1 MADVK
6 RQCPVCGSENLEGEA
21 KCSNCGEGLP
31 TSASAVSPPVQASS
45 APRSRWARMK
55 DAAGEAKDLA
65 VRAAGRV
72 GSTAKSLGTSAA
84 TAAGELATRVGG
96 TFQRQP
102 ATRMPVV
109 SETVL
114 YKVWLGAAWAARGA
128 PGEADLQQ
136 VNEWLNS
143 RPPEIATCLRE
154 MHPPNR
160 PLEASVLFGDTRPP
174 EQLEGKI
181 LLLRFVRQYFAKSGN
196 VSEARQKFLAELERW
211 TGIEAGQLASIREQ
225 LDTELEIEQEPEQLG
240 HGRSLA
246 SLLTTTSAYAVA
258 GGAYAFA
265 QTFLFSRYL
274 GGKAVAGWRSFGDV
288 PKPIKVALVTAVAGG
303 TVVASP
309 FLLAALSTTSIVS
322 LLATLGGGAI
332 AVGGY
337 GVAGGVAVLILSCAS
352 ASTLS
357 ALIGSK
363 LIKDPE
369 VEKLLI
375 ALRDLHA
382 LVEKSKQLSDSQ
394 RDRLRQYD
402 EAAKKLIFEKKVLS
416 TDVVL
421 LRGKIEAMGEEIQ
434 RIAAESAKKD
444 AELANMRERLEQA
457 RVFGERQDTL
467 IIKLLND
474 HAAVNASF
482 REDTR
487 RELSQISAELRGSFT
502 AIQENFAK
510 QYLRD
515 QAALDAAR
523 PRVFSL
529 RPAGRSS
536 WWRDVFGQPWELQV
550 FCEQPGAWHP
560 QESACWTIKQP
571 PEWLP
576 ALAPY
581 LRDIC
586 SGLRASMPLV
596 GVASV
601 VAGGPIGA
609 AAGLTASAAIAESAK
624 FIANYVTPMQDLADR
639 LHAMATEAC
648 ETPGLIEA
656 SAGCGK
662 QQADALR
669 LFWKLL
675 DEFDGSLQ
683 PAGLHKVLT
692 QDGNCIWL
700 CDKHYALR

>member
-6 RQCPVCGSENLEGEA
+6 RQCPVCGGENLERAA
-21 KCSNCGEGLP
+21 KCSNCGQGLL
-31 TSASAVSPPVQASS
+31 TSASAVPPPVQASS
-45 APRSRWARMK
+45 APRSRWAWMK
-55 DAAGEAKDLA
+55 DAAGKAKDVA
-65 VRAAGRV
+65 VRAAGSV
-72 GSTAKSLGTSAA
+72 GSTAKSITTSAA
-84 TAAGELATRVGG
+84 NAAGEFTTRVGG
-96 TFQRQP
+96 TFPRQP
-102 ATRMPVV
+102 ATRMPLV
-109 SETVL
+109 SEAVL
-114 YKVWLGAAWAARGA
+114 YKVWLGAAWANGA
-128 PGEADLQQ
+128 AGEADLQQ
-136 VNEWLNS
+136 VNEWLNC
-143 RPPEIATCLRE
+143 RPPEVAVCLRE
-154 MHPPNR
+154 MHLPNR
-160 PLEASVLFGDTRPP
+160 PLEASALFGGTRPP

-225 LDTELEIEQEPEQLG
+225 LDAELEMEQEPEQQG
-240 HGRSLA
+240 RGRSLA
-246 SLLTTTSAYAVA
+246 SLLRTTSAYAAA
-258 GGAYAFA
+258 GGVYAFA
-265 QTFLFSRYL
+265 QTSLFSRYL
-274 GGKAVAGWRSFGDV
+274 GGKAVAGWTSFGDV
-288 PKPIKVALVTAVAGG
+288 PKPIKVALATAVAGG

-309 FLLAALSTTSIVS
+309 FLLAALSTASIVHI
-322 LLATLGGGAI
+322 LAILGGGAI
-332 AVGGY
+332 AAGGY

-363 LIKDPE
+363 IIKDPE

-382 LVEKSKQLSDSQ
+382 LVEKSKQLSASQ

-402 EAAKKLIFEKKVLS
+402 EAAKKLMFEKKLLS

-421 LRGKIEAMGEEIQ
+421 LRGKIEAMHEEIQ
-434 RIAAESAKKD
+434 RKD
-444 AELANMRERLEQA
+444 AELVNMRERLEQA
-457 RVFGERQDTL
+457 RVFGERQDNL
-467 IIKLLND
+467 IKLLTDN
-474 HAAVNASF
+474 ATVNASL
-482 REDTR
+482 REEMR
-487 RELSQISAELRGSFT
+487 RELSQISAELRGSFA

-529 RPAGRSS
+529 QPAGGSS

-560 QESACWTIKQP
+560 QAGACWTIKKP
-571 PEWLP
+571 PQWLQ
-576 ALAPY
+576 ALGPY
-581 LRDIC
+581 LRQIC

-609 AAGLTASAAIAESAK
+609 AAGPTANAAIAESAK
-624 FIANYVTPMQDLADR
+624 FIADYVAPMQDLVDR

-648 ETPGLIEA
+648 ETPGLNET

-675 DEFDGSLQ
+675 DEFDGSLR

-692 QDGNCIWL
+692 QDGNCLWL
-700 CDKHYALR
+700 CDKHYTLR